1 MIRQHFESEEY
12 REPSDVFRLMDLPV
26 ELRVMIAKHVLTYDR
41 GLEWRWTKGQNRKRV
56 CALQSLEFI
65 PLARTM
71 LPIGFVS
78 LVNFGKK
85 QRALELA

>member
-26 ELRVMIAKHVLTYDR
+26 ELRVMIAKH
-41 GLEWRWTKGQNRKRV
+41 V